1 METRKRL
8 IFHID
13 VNSAFLSW
21 ESVYRLSQDPDAQ
34 DLRLIPSAVGGDV
47 SSRHGIILAKSTPA
61 KKFGVVT
68 AETIGSALRKCP
80 ELVIVPSRFDIYSR
94 YSRQM
99 LTLLSEYTPDIEKF
113 SIDEAFLDMT
123 ETIHLFGRPDKVAD
137 QIRSR
142 IRDELKFT
150 VNVGISSNK
159 LLAKM
164 ASDFE
169 KPDKTHTLFPEEVPA
184 KMWPL
189 PLRDLLFVGGS
200 AADKMAR
207 IGLHTIGDAASCDL
221 SILKAHLGDKYGTQV
236 YRYANGIDQAP
247 VAPPDPTRKGYGNSI
262 TLPQDVSDL
271 DTACQV
277 LLALSETVGARL
289 REAGVRCNSVTVKVK
304 AWRFASQ
311 SHQCVLKSPTDSTS
325 VLYDTACRLLKEFWD
340 KTPVRLIG
348 LRTTQ
353 IQEDSF
359 EQMSLFEDA
368 RAKKIRAMEKAV
380 DSIRGRYGIDSVQR
394 ASFLKENSPTPHAVS
409 RQKHLNKSSE
419 QPTGK
424 EL

>member
-1 METRKRL
+1 MEARRL

-21 ESVYRLSQDPDAQ
+21 ESVYRLSLNPDAQ

-61 KKFGVVT
+61 KKSGVVT
-68 AETIGSALRKCP
+68 AETIASALRKCP
-80 ELVIVPSRFDIYSR
+80 ELIIVPSRFDIYSS

-99 LTLLSEYTPDIEKF
+99 LNLLSEYTPDIEKF

-123 ETIHLFGRPDKVAD
+123 ETIHLFGRPNEVAD
-137 QIRSR
+137 QIRER
-142 IRDELKFT
+142 IRKELKFT
-150 VNVGISSNK
+150 VNVGISCNK

-169 KPDKTHTLFPEEVPA
+169 KPDKTHTLFPEDVPT

-189 PLRDLLFVGGS
+189 PLRDLLFVGKS

-207 IGLHTIGDAASCDL
+207 IGLHTIGDAAACDPG
-221 SILKAHLGDKYGTQV
+221 ILKAHLGEKYGIQV
-236 YRYANGIDQAP
+236 HRYANGIDHEP
-247 VAPPDPTRKGYGNSI
+247 VAPPDPTIKGYGNSI
-262 TLPQDVSDL
+262 TLPQDVSDF

-289 REAGVRCNSVTVKVK
+289 REAKVRCNSVTVELKDWK
-304 AWRFASQ
+304 FACQ

-325 VLYDTACRLLKEFWD
+325 VLYDTACQLLKEFWN

-353 IQEDSF
+353 IQEETF
-359 EQMSLFEDA
+359 EQISLFEDEH
-368 RAKKIRAMEKAV
+368 AKKMRAMEKAV
-380 DSIRGRYGIDSVQR
+380 DAIRGRYGIDSVQR
-394 ASFLKENSPTPHAVS
+394 ASFLKENTLTPHAVS
-409 RQKHLNKSSE
+409 RQKHLGKASE
-419 QPTGK
+419 QTPGK
-424 EL
+424 EF

>member
-1 METRKRL
+1 MEARRL

-21 ESVYRLSQDPDAQ
+21 ESVYRLSLNPDAQ

-61 KKFGVVT
+61 KKSGVVT
-68 AETIGSALRKCP
+68 AETIASALRKCP
-80 ELVIVPSRFDIYSR
+80 ELIIVPSRFDIYSS

-99 LTLLSEYTPDIEKF
+99 LNLLSEYTPDIEKF

-123 ETIHLFGRPDKVAD
+123 ETIHLFGRPNEVAD
-137 QIRSR
+137 QIRER
-142 IRDELKFT
+142 IRKELKFT
-150 VNVGISSNK
+150 VNVGISCNK

-169 KPDKTHTLFPEEVPA
+169 KPDKTHTLFPEDVPT

-189 PLRDLLFVGGS
+189 PLRDLLFVGKS
-200 AADKMAR
+200 TADKMAR
-207 IGLHTIGDAASCDL
+207 IGLHTIGDAAACDPG
-221 SILKAHLGDKYGTQV
+221 ILKAHLGEKYGIQV
-236 YRYANGIDQAP
+236 HRYANGIDHEP

-262 TLPQDVSDL
+262 TLPQDVSDF

-289 REAGVRCNSVTVKVK
+289 REAKVRCNSVTVELKDWK
-304 AWRFASQ
+304 FACQ
-311 SHQCVLKSPTDSTS
+311 
-325 VLYDTACRLLKEFWD
+325 EFWN

-353 IQEDSF
+353 IQEETF
-359 EQMSLFEDA
+359 EQISLFEDEH
-368 RAKKIRAMEKAV
+368 AKKMRAMEKAV
-380 DSIRGRYGIDSVQR
+380 DAIRGRYGIDSVQR
-394 ASFLKENSPTPHAVS
+394 ASFLKENTLIPHAVS
-409 RQKHLNKSSE
+409 RQKHLGKASE
-419 QPTGK
+419 QTPGK
-424 EL
+424 EF